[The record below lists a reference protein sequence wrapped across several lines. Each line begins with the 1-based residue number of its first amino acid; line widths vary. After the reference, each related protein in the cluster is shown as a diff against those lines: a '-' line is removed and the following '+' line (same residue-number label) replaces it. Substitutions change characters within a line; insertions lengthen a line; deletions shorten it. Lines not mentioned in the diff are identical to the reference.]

1 MTKKEQKKK
10 AKKNAGAEAIIETE
24 KPAGLKIERKKKT
37 EREAGRRKF
46 DFKSLVLGL
55 LAFVALV
62 VVIVAIVLLNNQ
74 PEEIPDFK
82 TNDTQI
88 VMTMNAEMASYEDSE
103 YEPEITHIV
112 YFHDGEKV
120 TNVKAYYEYGTDAEA
135 KEALPELSMDYFS
148 GKRVAGRYVVLQV
161 ERDKFAGLTVAEIE
175 KQYSLM
181 KAAGLV
187 TE

>member
-88 VMTMNAEMASYEDSE
+88 VMTMNAEMASYESSE

-120 TNVKAYYEYGTDAEA
+120 TNVKA
-135 KEALPELSMDYFS
+135 PELSMDYFS